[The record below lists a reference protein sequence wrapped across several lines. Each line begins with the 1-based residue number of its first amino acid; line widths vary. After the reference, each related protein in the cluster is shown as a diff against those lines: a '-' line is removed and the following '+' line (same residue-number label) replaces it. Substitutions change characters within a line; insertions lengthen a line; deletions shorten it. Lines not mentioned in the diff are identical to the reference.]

1 MAGVNSKRVF
11 YTSPVPPVGFVDKL
25 GQRPDI
31 TVDYLLQ
38 ATPDH
43 DADRI
48 LSVAHVYQ
56 IGSARDELLPKL
68 HAHADLLKRTPSLLV
83 VSTGGAGYDTVNV
96 KHCTD
101 AGVLVVNQTGGNKQ
115 AVAEHVVA
123 LMLMLSKRIME
134 TDRNLRR
141 GTLGD
146 RAKFMGN
153 DVFGKT
159 VGIIG
164 LGNVGGTL
172 AKLCNTLLQ
181 MTVLAYDPYL
191 TAEQI
196 KERGAEKVEL
206 DDLLRRSDF
215 VSTNCPLTDETRNLV
230 GAREYALMKPTAF
243 YINAA
248 RGFIHDEAAL
258 ADVLR
263 SKRIAGAGLDVWA
276 KEPPGAEHPLMAFD
290 NVIVSPHTAGVTVE
304 ARAKMGQFAADQVLD
319 LLDGRYP
326 PRPVNP
332 EVWPVYAKRFEK
344 TFGFAPQR

>member
-1 MAGVNSKRVF
+1 
-11 YTSPVPPVGFVDKL
+11 
-25 GQRPDI
+25 
-31 TVDYLLQ
+31 
-38 ATPDH
+38 
-43 DADRI
+43 
-48 LSVAHVYQ
+48 
-56 IGSARDELLPKL
+56 
-68 HAHADLLKRTPSLLV
+68 
-83 VSTGGAGYDTVNV
+83 
-96 KHCTD
+96 
-101 AGVLVVNQTGGNKQ
+101 
-115 AVAEHVVA
+115 
-123 LMLMLSKRIME
+123 
-134 TDRNLRR
+134 
-141 GTLGD
+141 
-146 RAKFMGN
+146 MGN

>member
-1 MAGVNSKRVF
+1 
-11 YTSPVPPVGFVDKL
+11 
-25 GQRPDI
+25 
-31 TVDYLLQ
+31 
-38 ATPDH
+38 
-43 DADRI
+43 
-48 LSVAHVYQ
+48 
-56 IGSARDELLPKL
+56 
-68 HAHADLLKRTPSLLV
+68 
-83 VSTGGAGYDTVNV
+83 
-96 KHCTD
+96 
-101 AGVLVVNQTGGNKQ
+101 VVNQTGGNKQ

>member
-1 MAGVNSKRVF
+1 
-11 YTSPVPPVGFVDKL
+11 
-25 GQRPDI
+25 
-31 TVDYLLQ
+31 
-38 ATPDH
+38 
-43 DADRI
+43 
-48 LSVAHVYQ
+48 
-56 IGSARDELLPKL
+56 
-68 HAHADLLKRTPSLLV
+68 V

-276 KEPPGAEHPLMAFD
+276 KEPPGAEHPLIRQRHRVAAHRRRHRRGARQD
-290 NVIVSPHTAGVTVE
+290 GPVRRRPGARPARRPLSAAPGQSRGLAGLRQAVRKDLRVRAAALTITATD
-304 ARAKMGQFAADQVLD
+304 AAKSGCAP
-319 LLDGRYP
+319 GR
-326 PRPVNP
+326 RGIQ
-332 EVWPVYAKRFEK
+332 E
-344 TFGFAPQR
+344 

>member
-1 MAGVNSKRVF
+1 MAPVNSKRVF
-11 YTSPVPPVGFVDKL
+11 YTSPIPPVGFVDKL

-38 ATPDH
+38 ATPDA

-48 LSVAHVYQ
+48 LATAHVYQ

-68 HAHADLLKRTPSLLV
+68 HAHADLLKRTPTLLV

-146 RAKFMGN
+146 RQRFMGN
-153 DVFGKT
+153 DIFGKT
-159 VGIIG
+159 IGIVG
-164 LGNVGGTL
+164 LGNVGGTI
-172 AKLCNTLLQ
+172 AKLCNTLFQ
-181 MTVLAYDPYL
+181 MRVLAYDPYL
-191 TAEQI
+191 SAEVI
-196 KERGAEKVEL
+196 KQRGAEKVTL
-206 DDLLRRSDF
+206 DELLRNADF
-215 VSTNCPLTDETRNLV
+215 VSTNCPLTDETRNLI

-243 YINAA
+243 YMNTA

-258 ADVLR
+258 ADALR
-263 SKRIAGAGLDVWA
+263 NKRIAGAGLDVWS
-276 KEPPGAEHPLMAFD
+276 KEPPGADHPLMQFD
-290 NVIVSPHTAGVTVE
+290 NVIVSPHTAGVTIE
-304 ARAKMGQFAADQVLD
+304 ARTNMGKFAAEQVLN

-326 PRPVNP
+326 PRAVNP
-332 EVWPVYAKRFEK
+332 EVWPAYVERFAK
-344 TFGFAPQR
+344 TFGITPQR

>member
-1 MAGVNSKRVF
+1 MAPVNSKRVF
-11 YTSPVPPVGFVDKL
+11 YTSPIPPVGFVDKL
-25 GQRPDI
+25 SQRPDI

-38 ATPDH
+38 ATPDA

-48 LSVAHVYQ
+48 LSAAHVYQ

-68 HAHADLLKRTPSLLV
+68 HAHSDLLKRTPNLLV

-146 RAKFMGN
+146 RQRFMGH

-191 TAEQI
+191 TAQQI
-196 KERGAEKVEL
+196 RERGAEKVEL
-206 DDLLRRSDF
+206 DDLLRNSDF
-215 VSTNCPLTDETRNLV
+215 VSTNCPLTDESKNMI

-243 YINAA
+243 YMNAA

-258 ADVLR
+258 ADALR
-263 SKRIAGAGLDVWA
+263 NKKIAGAGLDVWA

-304 ARAKMGQFAADQVLD
+304 ARATMGQFAATQVID
-319 LLDGRYP
+319 LLDARYP

-332 EVWPVYAKRFEK
+332 EVWPAYVKRFEK
-344 TFGFAPQR
+344 TFGVTPQR

>member
-1 MAGVNSKRVF
+1 MAPVNSKRVF
-11 YTSPVPPVGFVDKL
+11 YTSPIPPVGFVDRL

-38 ATPDH
+38 ATPDA

-68 HAHADLLKRTPSLLV
+68 HAHTDFLKRAPNLLV

-146 RAKFMGN
+146 RAKFMGH

-181 MTVLAYDPYL
+181 MRVLAYDPYL
-191 TAEQI
+191 TAEVI
-196 KERGAEKVEL
+196 KQRGAEKVEL
-206 DDLLRRSDF
+206 DDLLRNSDF
-215 VSTNCPLTDETRNLV
+215 VSTNCPLTDETKNLI
-230 GAREYALMKPTAF
+230 GAREYALMKPNAF

-258 ADVLR
+258 ADALR
-263 SKRIAGAGLDVWA
+263 NKKIAGAGLDVWA
-276 KEPPGAEHPLMAFD
+276 KEPPPAEHPLMAFD

-304 ARAKMGQFAADQVLD
+304 ARAQMGKFAADQVLD
-319 LLDGRYP
+319 LLDARYP

-332 EVWPVYAKRFEK
+332 EVWPAYAERFAQ
-344 TFGFAPQR
+344 TFGVKPQR

>member
-1 MAGVNSKRVF
+1 MAAVNSKRVF
-11 YTSPVPPVGFVDKL
+11 YTSPVAPIGYLEML

-31 TVDYLLQ
+31 TVDYLAQ
-38 ATPDH
+38 STADT
-43 DADRI
+43 DADQI

-56 IGSARDELLPKL
+56 VGSARDELVPKL
-68 HAHADLLKRTPSLLV
+68 QVHADLLKRAPNLLV
-83 VSTGGAGYDTVNV
+83 ISTGGAGYDTVNV

>member
-1 MAGVNSKRVF
+1 MATVNSKRVF
-11 YTSPVPPVGFVDKL
+11 YTSPIPPVGFVDKL

-38 ATPDH
+38 ATADT
-43 DADRI
+43 DADKI
-48 LSVAHVYQ
+48 LAAAHVYQ

-68 HAHADLLKRTPSLLV
+68 HAHSDLLKRTPNLLV

-146 RAKFMGN
+146 RAKFMGH

-159 VGIIG
+159 VGIVG
-164 LGNVGGTL
+164 LGNVGGTI
-172 AKLCNTLLQ
+172 ARLCNTLLQ
-181 MTVLAYDPYL
+181 MRVLAYDPYL
-191 TAEQI
+191 SAEVVR
-196 KERGAEKVEL
+196 ERGAEKVTL
-206 DDLLRRSDF
+206 DELLRNSDF
-215 VSTNCPLTDETRNLV
+215 VSTNCPLTDETRGMI

-243 YINAA
+243 YMNTA

-263 SKRIAGAGLDVWA
+263 NKKIAGAGLDVWS

-290 NVIVSPHTAGVTVE
+290 NVIVSPHTAGVTIE

-332 EVWPVYAKRFEK
+332 EVWPAYATRFEK
-344 TFGFAPQR
+344 TFGIKPQR

>member
-1 MAGVNSKRVF
+1 MAPVNSKRVF
-11 YTSPVPPVGFVDKL
+11 YTSPIPPVGFVDRL

-38 ATPDH
+38 ATPDA

-68 HAHADLLKRTPSLLV
+68 HAHADFLKRAPNLLV

-146 RAKFMGN
+146 RAKFMGH

-181 MTVLAYDPYL
+181 MRVLAYDPYL
-191 TAEQI
+191 TAEVI
-196 KERGAEKVEL
+196 KQRGAEKVEL
-206 DDLLRRSDF
+206 DDLLRNSDF
-215 VSTNCPLTDETRNLV
+215 VSTNCPLTDETKNLI
-230 GAREYALMKPTAF
+230 GAREYALMKPNAF

-258 ADVLR
+258 ADALR
-263 SKRIAGAGLDVWA
+263 NKKIAGAGLDVWA
-276 KEPPGAEHPLMAFD
+276 KEPPPAEHPLMAFD

-304 ARAKMGQFAADQVLD
+304 ARAQMGKFAADQVLD
-319 LLDGRYP
+319 LLDARYP

-332 EVWPVYAKRFEK
+332 EVWPAYAERFAQ
-344 TFGFAPQR
+344 TFGVKPQR